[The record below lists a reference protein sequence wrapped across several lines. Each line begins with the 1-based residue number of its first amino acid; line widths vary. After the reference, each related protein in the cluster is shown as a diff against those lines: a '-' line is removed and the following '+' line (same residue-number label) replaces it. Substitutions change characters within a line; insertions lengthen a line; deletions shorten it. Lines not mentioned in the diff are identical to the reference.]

1 MSAAKKNEPAFGEAR
16 KNGKCSR
23 YSGFFKLDVTD
34 RLDALDKWTAL
45 TAKEKW
51 MLKQET
57 LTPELADL
65 MVENAVGVFG
75 LPLGVAVNF
84 QVNDKDYIVPMA
96 IEETSVIAAASNA
109 ARLIR
114 DYGKLTAEA
123 SDPVMISQIQVVD
136 VPDPEA
142 ARTAILDKKDE
153 LLSLANSN
161 DPVLV
166 ELNGGA
172 RDIEVRIVDSLS
184 GPMVIAHLL
193 VDTRD
198 AMGANVVNT
207 MAETLEPIIAELAG
221 GEAICRIVSNLSDR
235 RMARA
240 RMTLSVEALA
250 RGNYSGEEAAERIVR
265 AYHFA
270 EADPYRA
277 ATHNKGVM
285 NGIDGILIATGND
298 WRAVEAGVHAY
309 AARSGTYKP
318 VSTYHLDGK
327 GKLIGELEIPM
338 SVGII
343 GGVTGIHPGVEILLK
358 ILNVSSSRELAQL
371 AASAGLLQNFA
382 ALWSLATEG
391 IQKGHMTLHARN
403 VAVFA
408 GAFGEMAIKVAKEM
422 EKEGLVRYDRAKQI
436 LRKFLVR
443 ESDEKGTPPPDD
455 LPEE

>member
-1 MSAAKKNEPAFGEAR
+1 MCAAKKKSEAFGEAR
-16 KNGKCSR
+16 QNGKCSR
-23 YSGFFKLDVTD
+23 YPGFFKLDVNE

-45 TAKEKW
+45 SAKEKW
-51 MLKQET
+51 MLKQES

-65 MVENAVGVFG
+65 MVENAIGVFG
-75 LPLGVAVNF
+75 LPMGLAVNF
-84 QVNDKDYIVPMA
+84 QINDKDYIVPMA
-96 IEETSVIAAASNA
+96 IEETSVVAAATNA

-114 DYGKLTAEA
+114 DNGKLTAEA

-136 VPDPEA
+136 SPDPEA
-142 ARTAILDKKDE
+142 ARRAILDKKDE
-153 LLSLANSN
+153 LLSLANSS

-166 ELNGGA
+166 QLNGGA
-172 RDIEVRIVDSLS
+172 RDIEIRILDSLS
-184 GPMVIAHLL
+184 GPMVIVHIL

-207 MAETLEPIIAELAG
+207 MAEALEPIVAELAE
-221 GEAICRIVSNLSDR
+221 GEVVCRIVTNLSDR

-240 RMTLSVEALA
+240 RMTIDVDCLA
-250 RGNYSGEEAAERIVR
+250 RGKYSGEEAADRIVKS
-265 AYHFA
+265 YHFA

-309 AARSGTYKP
+309 ASRSGTYKP
-318 VSTYHLDGK
+318 VSKYYLDGK
-327 GKLIGELEIPM
+327 GKLVGELEIPLA
-338 SVGII
+338 VGII

-358 ILNVSSSRELAQL
+358 ILNVSSSRELAQVT
-371 AASAGLLQNFA
+371 ASAGLLQNFA

-408 GAFGEMAIKVAKEM
+408 GALGETAIKVAKEM

-436 LRKFLVR
+436 LKKLLVR
-443 ESDEKGTPPPDD
+443 EADENGASPEPPQ
-455 LPEE
+455 EK

>member
-1 MSAAKKNEPAFGEAR
+1 MSAAKKSKEPAFGEAR

-23 YSGFFKLDVTD
+23 YPGFFKLDVTD
-34 RLDALDKWTAL
+34 RLDALDKWTNL
-45 TAKEKW
+45 SVKEKW

-75 LPLGVAVNF
+75 MPLGLAVNF
-84 QVNDKDYIVPMA
+84 QINDKDYIVPMA

-114 DYGKLTAEA
+114 DQGKLTAEA
-123 SDPVMISQIQVVD
+123 SDPIMIGQIQIVD
-136 VPDPEA
+136 SPDAEA
-142 ARTAILDKKDE
+142 AKTAILDKKDE

-172 RDIEVRIVDSLS
+172 RDIEVRIIDSLS
-184 GPMVIAHLL
+184 GPMVIVHLL

-207 MAETLEPIIAELAG
+207 MAENLEPLVVELAG
-221 GEAICRIVSNLSDR
+221 GEAVCRIVSNLSDR

-240 RMTLSVEALA
+240 RMALNVECLA
-250 RGNYSGEEAAERIVR
+250 RGKYSGEEAARRIVK

-309 AARSGTYKP
+309 ASRSGTYKP
-318 VSTYHLDGK
+318 VSKYYLDGK
-327 GKLIGELEIPM
+327 GRLIGELEIPM
-338 SVGII
+338 AVGII

-358 ILNVSSSRELAQL
+358 ILNVSSSRELAQVT
-371 AASAGLLQNFA
+371 ASAGLLQNFA

-391 IQKGHMTLHARN
+391 IQRGHMTLHARN

-436 LRKFLVR
+436 LRKLLIR
-443 ESDEKGTPPPDD
+443 EADENGTTPDPPEDA
-455 LPEE
+455 